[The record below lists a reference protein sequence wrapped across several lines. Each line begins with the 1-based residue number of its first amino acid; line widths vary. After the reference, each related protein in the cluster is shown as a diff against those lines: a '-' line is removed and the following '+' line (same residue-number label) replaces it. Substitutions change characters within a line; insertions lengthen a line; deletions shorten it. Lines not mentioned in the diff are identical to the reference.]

1 MTTNG
6 KPVNWEFVAE
16 KGAKPQD
23 PLDSLFNTGKNVLQG
38 FEAEIEQ
45 AMNKSMAMRE
55 AEAKF
60 GNPGSS
66 GIEVRHEGML
76 HRENPEDRKRYEAQR
91 ANLDRGKLTAQHLK
105 ILGGFVVS
113 GEQFV
118 LDVGTH
124 LSEVTDNLPA
134 HMQPVGQALTNASM
148 KVLTASFARSLT
160 FLAERGF
167 DEIDQATPPGRH
179 QQ

>member
-6 KPVNWEFVAE
+6 KAVNWEFVAE
-16 KGAKPQD
+16 KGANPQV
-23 PLDSLFNTGKNVLQG
+23 DSFINAGKAVLQG

-45 AMNKSMAMRE
+45 AMNKSMAIQE
-55 AEAKF
+55 AEAF
-60 GNPGSS
+60 GSPTRGN
-66 GIEVRHEGML
+66 IEVRREGMRR
-76 HRENPEDRKRYEAQR
+76 RENPEDRKRYEAQK
-91 ANLDRGKLTAQHLK
+91 ANLDRGKLTAQNLK
-105 ILGGFVVS
+105 IVGGFAVS

-124 LSEVTDNLPA
+124 LSEVTDNLPP
-134 HMQPVGQALTNASM
+134 HMRPVGQALTNASM
-148 KVLTASFARSLT
+148 KVLTAAYARSLT